1 MTKRK
6 TVFERKNNS
15 VIQMVDAL
23 KRIGPM
29 TENEIQK
36 AAFAYDRNGSSQSNK
51 KYADMLRRG
60 MRKGIIRRVEMEP
73 NAINLTRINTKPT
86 KARFIYYATRPA
98 KVMCSV
104 ALDNEWANESI

>member
-23 KRIGPM
+23 KRVGPM
-29 TENEIQK
+29 TETEIHK
-36 AAFAYDRNGSSQSNK
+36 AAFAYDRNRSSQSNK

-60 MRKGIIRRVEMEP
+60 LKKGIIGRMEWP
-73 NAINLTRINTKPT
+73 KDAIKYGR
-86 KARFIYYATRPA
+86 AQFIYYATRTPE
-98 KVMCSV
+98 VECS
-104 ALDNEWANESI
+104 AELDNAMYNESI

>member
-36 AAFAYDRNGSSQSNK
+36 AAFAYDRNRSSQSNK

-60 MRKGIIRRVEMEP
+60 LKKGIIGRMEWP
-73 NAINLTRINTKPT
+73 KDAIKYGR
-86 KARFIYYATRPA
+86 AQFIYYATRTPE
-98 KVMCSV
+98 VECS
-104 ALDNEWANESI
+104 AELDNAMYNESI